1 MNYLDVAQF
10 ESYVTACAKNTGVK
24 VMWDKPTSTP
34 RTDGTNMWIPS
45 ITSTTSAEWLA
56 RIRYFVKHETSH
68 IVHSDFVYLNKVK
81 PTGLLALINNLIE
94 DHRID
99 YLNDGEYDGDKL
111 ISSAFWEYYAAD
123 VSKRIASED
132 EELSEQQL
140 LVTPLF
146 VWDALNRDWIGSAAE
161 CVHAMSDML
170 DEKGMERLEKLLQPE
185 YTDALLKLREHGDA
199 AAVYALATKILVD
212 LYEQDPKDYEGDTAK
227 TKGTPSGGAGK
238 GGADEEDGAPVAD
251 DVDRIIDVT
260 KLQDAIGHEH
270 KPSRTGI
277 RYTGDDTTG
286 RSYTI
291 PKPDEYI
298 VLRFPELHSSVRSY
312 GKGYLDTLGVTGYI
326 TSNAKPLANKLRIA
340 LQTRSRDKYEYGQR
354 RGKLHNGSLHRLLH
368 EDKAKVFRKRV
379 VSDTLDTAVC
389 LLVDCSGSMSGRK
402 FDMACSGA
410 GALAEALKPLNI
422 QFTTLGFTNHADK
435 RDAPMIW
442 VFNDFGERVATSE
455 LVTRFGLASG
465 MLWENTDGD
474 AIAYAHAQLAQRK
487 EKRKVLIVLS
497 DGGPAGRSW
506 AGDIHYY
513 TKDAISNTEKSGID
527 VYGIGICDTNVK
539 KYYTKYEVVDRLDDL
554 SKTILNI
561 IDRSI

>member
-312 GKGYLDTLGVTGYI
+312 GKGYLDTLGVTPVCTTVCEDI
-326 TSNAKPLANKLRIA
+326 ARVSLERSKL
-340 LQTRSRDKYEYGQR
+340 QVT
-354 RGKLHNGSLHRLLH
+354 
-368 EDKAKVFRKRV
+368 
-379 VSDTLDTAVC
+379 
-389 LLVDCSGSMSGRK
+389 LLVTPSR
-402 FDMACSGA
+402 
-410 GALAEALKPLNI
+410 
-422 QFTTLGFTNHADK
+422 
-435 RDAPMIW
+435 
-442 VFNDFGERVATSE
+442 
-455 LVTRFGLASG
+455 
-465 MLWENTDGD
+465 
-474 AIAYAHAQLAQRK
+474 
-487 EKRKVLIVLS
+487 
-497 DGGPAGRSW
+497 
-506 AGDIHYY
+506 
-513 TKDAISNTEKSGID
+513 
-527 VYGIGICDTNVK
+527 
-539 KYYTKYEVVDRLDDL
+539 
-554 SKTILNI
+554 
-561 IDRSI
+561 